1 MKWYAGS
8 DHAGYRLKRYLIDRL
23 RSYEEEV
30 IDLGTDSEES
40 CDYPDFAA
48 RVGRRVAADEGSMGL
63 LVCGTGNGIAMAANK
78 IPGVRCAVVTGVY
91 TAQAARAHNNANV
104 IAIGSRVIGRGVAD
118 QALNVFRM
126 TPFEGGR
133 HQRRVDRLMALDRV
147 RDSEE

>member
-1 MKWYAGS
+1 VKWYAGS

-23 RSYEEEV
+23 RSCDEEV
-30 IDLGTDSEES
+30 VDLGTDSEDS

-48 RVGRRVAADEGSMGL
+48 RVGRRVASEADCRGL
-63 LVCGTGNGIAMAANK
+63 LVCGTGNGIAMSANK
-78 IPGVRCAVVTGVY
+78 IPGVRAAVVTGVY
-91 TAQAARAHNNANV
+91 TAQAARAHNDANV

-133 HQRRVDRLMALDRV
+133 HQRRVDRLMALDSAKQ
-147 RDSEE
+147 DQD